1 MELLPLARMTLVF
14 HYNTRASE
22 AATEIEAASSR
33 EHTDVM
39 TEARLLRSL
48 DFIL

>member
-14 HYNTRASE
+14 HYKTSAFE
-22 AATEIEAASSR
+22 AATKIEAASSW

-39 TEARLLRSL
+39 TES
-48 DFIL
+48 